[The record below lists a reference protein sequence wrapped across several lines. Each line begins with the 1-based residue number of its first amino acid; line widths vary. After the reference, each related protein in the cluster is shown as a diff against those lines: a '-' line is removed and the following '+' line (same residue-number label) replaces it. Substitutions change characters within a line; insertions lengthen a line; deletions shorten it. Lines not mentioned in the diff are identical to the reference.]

1 MAFTIATAR
10 TLVRDSAVTSS
21 SSTVWT
27 DQRVDQAI
35 MMTMDWANTRY
46 KILTSTGTASTT
58 NLATSAGSWSL
69 SVVTLTTG
77 STAHGMLVGDMINVS
92 GITPSGYNG
101 QYTVAT
107 VPSTTTLTYALAS
120 DPGSY
125 TTPHGTISLINLPL
139 VGISS
144 PLNRRRFIRART
156 GMKKPLDH
164 VNWNSMI
171 EWHVADTG
179 QGEPLRIAFNTTSTE
194 RPLLHPAPDSTGYT
208 FSITYL
214 DLPTSWEVG
223 STSGAVT
230 SSTFNIEDDLLRP
243 MLYWGAC
250 ALMQHNI
257 ADGRKVTVDPKWA
270 TMVEHLETILH
281 DTRDLGIDQ
290 MVPYD

>member
-1 MAFTIATAR
+1 MAFTVATAR
-10 TLVRDSAVTSS
+10 DLVRDSAVTSS

-27 DQRVDQAI
+27 DRRVDQAI
-35 MMTMDWANTRY
+35 MTVMDWANTRY

-58 NLATSAGSWSL
+58 NLATSAGSWSS

-92 GITPSGYNG
+92 GVSPTGYNG
-101 QYTVAT
+101 QYVIVS
-107 VPSTTTLTYALAS
+107 VPTTTTLTYALGT
-120 DPGSY
+120 DPGTY
-125 TTPHGTISLINLPL
+125 TTPHGTVSLINLPL
-139 VGISS
+139 TGISS

-156 GMKKPLDH
+156 GMKKPLDRI
-164 VNWNSMI
+164 NWNSMV

-208 FSITYL
+208 FIITYL
-214 DLPTSWEVG
+214 DLPTSWDVG

-243 MLYWGAC
+243 MLFWGAC
-250 ALMQHNI
+250 ALMQHN
-257 ADGRKVTVDPKWA
+257 AGEQRTPTSDPKWL
-270 TMVEHLETILH
+270 TMVEHLDTILH

-290 MVPYD
+290 MIPDD